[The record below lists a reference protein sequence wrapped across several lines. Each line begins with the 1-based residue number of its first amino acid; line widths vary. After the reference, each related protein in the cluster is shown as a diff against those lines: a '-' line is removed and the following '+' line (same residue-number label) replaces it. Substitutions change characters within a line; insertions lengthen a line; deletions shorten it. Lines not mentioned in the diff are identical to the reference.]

1 MSLRPGGD
9 HPARALVVAGLPR
22 VAAILDRIA
31 ADIDEL
37 ASATTTRIWSLTR
50 SAATTSTTARWTRE
64 GLACPIGAHI
74 RRVNPRDT
82 ITNRR
87 RRRLPYG
94 SLLPEES
101 PDDGVDWGLAV
112 FFGCA
117 DLERQFEFVQKEW
130 VNAPKFQGRVHDKDP
145 IAGDHDDTYNMTI
158 QHKPIK
164 KTLHGLP
171 RFTTVKGRA
180 YVLLPGLRAL
190 RSLANP

>member
-1 MSLRPGGD
+1 MD
-9 HPARALVVAGLPR
+9 PR
-22 VAAILDRIA
+22 
-31 ADIDEL
+31 
-37 ASATTTRIWSLTR
+37 
-50 SAATTSTTARWTRE
+50 

-87 RRRLPYG
+87 RRRLIRQGLPYG

-130 VNAPKFQGRVHDKDP
+130 VNAPKFQGLVHDKDP

-171 RFTTVKGRA
+171 RFTTVKGGA